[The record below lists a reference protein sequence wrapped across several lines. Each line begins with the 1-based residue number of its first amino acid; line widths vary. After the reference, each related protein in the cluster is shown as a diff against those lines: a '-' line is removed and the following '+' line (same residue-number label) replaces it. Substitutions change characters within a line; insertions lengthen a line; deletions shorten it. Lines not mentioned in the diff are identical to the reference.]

1 MGIPLTLIS
10 GYLGTGKTTLINNLL
25 RTTKKKIALLVN
37 DFGDVNID
45 ESLIEARTESVM
57 SIAGGC
63 VCCSYGNE
71 LIETLESMSSSK
83 FLPDHIVLEASGI
96 ALPSK
101 IIQTISLMDFLSFHG
116 TVLLTDASRLTSQLN
131 DVYISDTISL
141 QIEQHDLL
149 VLNKTDLLSEDELS
163 DCIDTVSKRFEIRKF
178 LKTVNAH
185 IEEKDML
192 LDFDPSERDKS
203 DKIKLEKK
211 QEHGF
216 ISSTIKPT
224 GTINTD
230 ALSMLLQD
238 PIYNIER
245 AKGFFKNNKGEV
257 CTIQYDGLTLRIEK
271 TEKNEKESVFVVIGK
286 KNFYNEKK
294 FVEKLN
300 GIQTQ

>member
-45 ESLIEARTESVM
+45 ESLIEARTDSVL

-71 LIETLESMSSSK
+71 LIETLESMNSNEL
-83 FLPDHIVLEASGI
+83 LPDHIVLEASGI

-101 IIQTISLMDFLSFHG
+101 IIQTISLMEFLSFHG
-116 TVLLTDASRLTSQLN
+116 TVLLTDASRLRSQLN
-131 DVYISDTISL
+131 DLYISDTISL

-149 VLNKTDLLSEDELS
+149 VLNKTDLLEEDELLH
-163 DCIDTVSKRFEIRKF
+163 CIDTLSKRFEIRKF
-178 LKTVNAH
+178 LKTVNAY
-185 IEEKDML
+185 IEEEDML
-192 LDFDPSERDKS
+192 LDFGPSH
-203 DKIKLEKK
+203 KINLEKK

-224 GTINTD
+224 GTMNAE
-230 ALSMLLQD
+230 ALSALLRD
-238 PIYNIER
+238 PVYNIER
-245 AKGFFKNNKGEV
+245 AKGFFKNKKGEV
-257 CTIQYDGLTLRIEK
+257 CTIQYDGLTLKIEK

-286 KNFYNEKK
+286 KNFYNEKE

>member
-25 RTTKKKIALLVN
+25 RTTKKRIALLVN

-71 LIETLESMSSSK
+71 LIETLESMSSSE

-101 IIQTISLMDFLSFHG
+101 IIQTISLMNFLSFYG
-116 TVLLTDASRLTSQLN
+116 TVLLTDASRLRAQLN
-131 DVYISDTISL
+131 DVYISDTIGL

-149 VLNKTDLLSEDELS
+149 ALNKTDLLEEDELS
-163 DCIDTVSKRFEIRKF
+163 NCIDTLSKRFEIRKF
-178 LKTVNAH
+178 LKTVNAY
-185 IEEKDML
+185 IEEEDML
-192 LDFDPSERDKS
+192 LDFGPSH
-203 DKIKLEKK
+203 KINIEKK

-216 ISSTIKPT
+216 ISSTIRPT
-224 GTINTD
+224 GTMNAE
-230 ALSMLLQD
+230 ALSTLLRD
-238 PIYNIER
+238 PVYNIER
-245 AKGFFKNNKGEV
+245 AKGFFKNKKGEV
-257 CTIQYDGLTLRIEK
+257 CTIQYDGLTLKIEK

-286 KNFYNEKK
+286 KNFYNEKE

>member
-45 ESLIEARTESVM
+45 ESLIEARTDSVL

-71 LIETLESMSSSK
+71 LIETLESMNSNEI
-83 FLPDHIVLEASGI
+83 LPDHIVLEASGI

-116 TVLLTDASRLTSQLN
+116 TVLLTDASRLRSQLN
-131 DVYISDTISL
+131 DLYISDTISL

-149 VLNKTDLLSEDELS
+149 VLNKTDLLKEGELS
-163 DCIDTVSKRFEIRKF
+163 KCIDTLSKRFEIRKF

-192 LDFDPSERDKS
+192 LDFAPSEKDKS
-203 DKIKLEKK
+203 DKINLEKK
-211 QEHGF
+211 QAHEF

-224 GTINTD
+224 GTIN
-230 ALSMLLQD
+230 AEELSTLLQD
-238 PIYNIER
+238 PVYNIER
-245 AKGFFKNNKGEV
+245 AKGFFKNKKDEV
-257 CTIQYDGLTLRIEK
+257 CTIQYDGLTLEIEK
-271 TEKNEKESVFVVIGK
+271 TENEKELVFVVIGK
-286 KNFYNEKK
+286 RNFYNEKD
-294 FVEKLN
+294 FIEKLR
-300 GIQTQ
+300 GIQT

>member
-45 ESLIEARTESVM
+45 ESLIEARTDSVL

-71 LIETLESMSSSK
+71 LIETLESMNSNEI
-83 FLPDHIVLEASGI
+83 LPDHIVLEASGI

-116 TVLLTDASRLTSQLN
+116 TVLLTDASRLRSQLN
-131 DVYISDTISL
+131 DLYISDTISS

-149 VLNKTDLLSEDELS
+149 VLNKTDLLEEDELLN
-163 DCIDTVSKRFEIRKF
+163 CIDTLSKRFEIRKF
-178 LKTVNAH
+178 LKTVNAY
-185 IEEKDML
+185 IEEEDML
-192 LDFDPSERDKS
+192 LDFGPSH
-203 DKIKLEKK
+203 KINLEKK

-224 GTINTD
+224 GTMNAE
-230 ALSMLLQD
+230 ALSTLLRD

-245 AKGFFKNNKGEV
+245 AKGFFKDNKGEL
-257 CTIQYDGLTLRIEK
+257 CTIQYDGLTLEIKK
-271 TEKNEKESVFVVIGK
+271 TENEKDPVFVVIGR
-286 KNFYNEKK
+286 KNFYNEKE
-294 FVEKLN
+294 FVEKLKS
-300 GIQTQ
+300 IQTQ

>member
-25 RTTKKKIALLVN
+25 RRTKKRIALLVN

-63 VCCSYGNE
+63 ICCSYGNE
-71 LIETLESMSSSK
+71 LIETLESMSSSE

-101 IIQTISLMDFLSFHG
+101 IIQTISLMNFLSFHG
-116 TVLLTDASRLTSQLN
+116 TVLLTDASRLQAQLN

-149 VLNKTDLLSEDELS
+149 VLNKTDLLAENELS
-163 DCIDTVSKRFEIRKF
+163 NCIDTLSKRFEIRKF
-178 LKTVNAH
+178 LKTVNAY

-192 LDFDPSERDKS
+192 IDFGPS

-224 GTINTD
+224 GTINAD
-230 ALSMLLQD
+230 ALSTLLQD
-238 PIYNIER
+238 PVYNIER
-245 AKGFFKNNKGEV
+245 AKGFFKNKKGEV
-257 CTIQYDGLTLRIEK
+257 CTIQYDGLTLKIEK
-271 TEKNEKESVFVVIGK
+271 TENEKESVFVVIGK
-286 KNFYNEKK
+286 KNFYNEKD
-294 FVEKLN
+294 FIEKLHS
-300 GIQTQ
+300 IQT

>member
-45 ESLIEARTESVM
+45 ESLIEARTESVL

-71 LIETLESMSSSK
+71 LIETLESMNSNEI
-83 FLPDHIVLEASGI
+83 LPDHIVLEASGI

-149 VLNKTDLLSEDELS
+149 VLNKTDLLKEDELLN
-163 DCIDTVSKRFEIRKF
+163 CIDTLSKRFEIRKF

-245 AKGFFKNNKGEV
+245 AKGFFKNKK
-257 CTIQYDGLTLRIEK
+257 EK
-271 TEKNEKESVFVVIGK
+271 YVQSNMMD
-286 KNFYNEKK
+286 
-294 FVEKLN
+294 
-300 GIQTQ
+300 

>member
-1 MGIPLTLIS
+1 MIS

-45 ESLIEARTESVM
+45 ESLIEARTDSVL

-71 LIETLESMSSSK
+71 LIETLESMNSNEI
-83 FLPDHIVLEASGI
+83 LPDHIVLEASGI

-101 IIQTISLMDFLSFHG
+101 IIQTISLMEFLSFHG
-116 TVLLTDASRLTSQLN
+116 TVLLTDASRLRSQLN
-131 DVYISDTISL
+131 DLYISDTISL

-149 VLNKTDLLSEDELS
+149 VLNKTDLLKEDELLN
-163 DCIDTVSKRFEIRKF
+163 CIDTLSKRFEIRKF
-178 LKTVNAH
+178 LKTVNAY
-185 IEEKDML
+185 IEEEDML
-192 LDFDPSERDKS
+192 LDFGPSH
-203 DKIKLEKK
+203 KINLEKK

-224 GTINTD
+224 GTMNAE
-230 ALSMLLQD
+230 ALSTLLRD
-238 PIYNIER
+238 PVYNIER
-245 AKGFFKNNKGEV
+245 AKGFFKNKKGEV
-257 CTIQYDGLTLRIEK
+257 CTIQYDGLTLKIEK

-286 KNFYNEKK
+286 KNFYNEKE

>member
-25 RTTKKKIALLVN
+25 RTTKKRIALLVN
-37 DFGDVNID
+37 DFGDINID

-71 LIETLESMSSSK
+71 LIETLESMSSSD

-101 IIQTISLMDFLSFHG
+101 IIQTISLMNFLSFHG
-116 TVLLTDASRLTSQLN
+116 TVLLTDASRLQAQLN

-149 VLNKTDLLSEDELS
+149 VLNKTDLLEQDELS
-163 DCIDTVSKRFEIRKF
+163 NCINILSKRFEIRKF
-178 LKTVNAH
+178 LKTVNAY

-192 LDFDPSERDKS
+192 LDFRPSA
-203 DKIKLEKK
+203 KIKLEKK
-211 QEHGF
+211 QEHRF

-224 GTINTD
+224 GTINVD
-230 ALSMLLQD
+230 ALRILLQN
-238 PIYNIER
+238 PVYNIER
-245 AKGFFKNNKGEV
+245 AKGFFKDNRGEV
-257 CTIQYDGLTLRIEK
+257 FTIQYDGLTLEIKKAE
-271 TEKNEKESVFVVIGK
+271 NEKDPVFVVIGK
-286 KNFYNEKK
+286 KNFYNEKE
-294 FVEKLN
+294 FVEKLTS
-300 GIQTQ
+300 IQT

>member
-45 ESLIEARTESVM
+45 ESLIEARTESVL

-71 LIETLESMSSSK
+71 LIETLESMNSNEI
-83 FLPDHIVLEASGI
+83 LPDHIVLEASGI

-116 TVLLTDASRLTSQLN
+116 TVLLTDASRLRSQLN
-131 DVYISDTISL
+131 DLYISDTISL

-149 VLNKTDLLSEDELS
+149 VLNKTDLLKEDELLH
-163 DCIDTVSKRFEIRKF
+163 CIDTLSKRFEIRKF
-178 LKTVNAH
+178 LKTVNAY

-192 LDFDPSERDKS
+192 LDFGPSH
-203 DKIKLEKK
+203 KINLKKK

-224 GTINTD
+224 GPINAE
-230 ALSMLLQD
+230 ALSTLLQD
-238 PIYNIER
+238 PVYNIER
-245 AKGFFKNNKGEV
+245 AKGFFKNKKGEV
-257 CTIQYDGLTLRIEK
+257 CTIQYDGLTLKIEK

-286 KNFYNEKK
+286 KNFYNEKE

>member
-45 ESLIEARTESVM
+45 ESLIEARTDSVL

-71 LIETLESMSSSK
+71 LIETLESMNSNEL
-83 FLPDHIVLEASGI
+83 LPDHIVLEASGI

-116 TVLLTDASRLTSQLN
+116 TVLLTDASRLRSQLN
-131 DVYISDTISL
+131 DLYISDTISL

-149 VLNKTDLLSEDELS
+149 VLNKTDLLKEGELS
-163 DCIDTVSKRFEIRKF
+163 KCIDTLSKRFEIRKF

-192 LDFDPSERDKS
+192 LDFAPSEKDKS
-203 DKIKLEKK
+203 DKINLEKK
-211 QEHGF
+211 QAHEF

-224 GTINTD
+224 GTIN
-230 ALSMLLQD
+230 AEELSTLLQD
-238 PIYNIER
+238 PVYNIER
-245 AKGFFKNNKGEV
+245 AKGFFKNNKDEV
-257 CTIQYDGLTLRIEK
+257 CTIQYDGLTLEIEK
-271 TEKNEKESVFVVIGK
+271 TENEKELVFVVIGK
-286 KNFYNEKK
+286 RNFYNEKD
-294 FVEKLN
+294 FIEKLQR
-300 GIQTQ
+300 IQT

>member
-45 ESLIEARTESVM
+45 ESLIEARTDSVL

-71 LIETLESMSSSK
+71 LIETLESMNSNEI
-83 FLPDHIVLEASGI
+83 LPDHIVLEASGI

-101 IIQTISLMDFLSFHG
+101 IIQTISLMDFLAFHG
-116 TVLLTDASRLTSQLN
+116 TVLLTDASRLRSQLN
-131 DVYISDTISL
+131 DLYISDTISL

-149 VLNKTDLLSEDELS
+149 VLNKTDLLKEDELLH
-163 DCIDTVSKRFEIRKF
+163 CIDTLSKRFEIRKF
-178 LKTVNAH
+178 LKTVNAY
-185 IEEKDML
+185 IEEEDML
-192 LDFDPSERDKS
+192 LDFGPSH
-203 DKIKLEKK
+203 KINLEKK

-224 GTINTD
+224 GTMNAE
-230 ALSMLLQD
+230 ALSTLLRD
-238 PIYNIER
+238 PVYNIER
-245 AKGFFKNNKGEV
+245 AKGFFKNKKGEV
-257 CTIQYDGLTLRIEK
+257 CTIQYDGLTLKIEK

-286 KNFYNEKK
+286 KNFYNEKE

>member
-71 LIETLESMSSSK
+71 LIETLESMNSNEI
-83 FLPDHIVLEASGI
+83 LPDHIVLEASGI

-149 VLNKTDLLSEDELS
+149 VLNKTDLLKEDELLN
-163 DCIDTVSKRFEIRKF
+163 CIDTLSKRFEIRKF

-245 AKGFFKNNKGEV
+245 AKGFFKNKKGEV
-257 CTIQYDGLTLRIEK
+257 CTIQYDGLTLEIKK
-271 TEKNEKESVFVVIGK
+271 TENEKDPVFVVIGR
-286 KNFYNEKK
+286 KNFYNEKE
-294 FVEKLN
+294 FVEKLKS
-300 GIQTQ
+300 IQTQ

>member
-45 ESLIEARTESVM
+45 ESLIEARTDSVL

-71 LIETLESMSSSK
+71 LIETLESMNSNEI
-83 FLPDHIVLEASGI
+83 LPDHIVLEASGI

-101 IIQTISLMDFLSFHG
+101 IIQTISLMDFLAFHG
-116 TVLLTDASRLTSQLN
+116 TVLLTDASRLRSQLN
-131 DVYISDTISL
+131 DLYISDTISL

-149 VLNKTDLLSEDELS
+149 VLNKTDLLKEDELLH
-163 DCIDTVSKRFEIRKF
+163 CIDTLSKRFEIRKF
-178 LKTVNAH
+178 LKTVNAY
-185 IEEKDML
+185 IEEEDML
-192 LDFDPSERDKS
+192 VDFGPSH
-203 DKIKLEKK
+203 KINLEIK

-224 GTINTD
+224 GTMNAE
-230 ALSMLLQD
+230 ALSTLLRD
-238 PIYNIER
+238 PVYNIER
-245 AKGFFKNNKGEV
+245 AKGFFKNKKGEV
-257 CTIQYDGLTLRIEK
+257 CTIQYDGLTLKIEK

-286 KNFYNEKK
+286 KNFYNEKE

>member
-45 ESLIEARTESVM
+45 ESLIESRTDSIL

-71 LIETLESMSSSK
+71 LIETLESMNSNEI
-83 FLPDHIVLEASGI
+83 LPDHIVLEASGI

-116 TVLLTDASRLTSQLN
+116 TLLLTDASRLRSQLN
-131 DVYISDTISL
+131 DLYISDTISL

-149 VLNKTDLLSEDELS
+149 VLNKTDLLKEDELLN
-163 DCIDTVSKRFEIRKF
+163 CIDTLSKRFEIRKF
-178 LKTVNAH
+178 LKTVNAY

-192 LDFDPSERDKS
+192 LDFGPSH
-203 DKIKLEKK
+203 KINLEKK

-224 GTINTD
+224 GPINAE
-230 ALSMLLQD
+230 ALSTLLQD
-238 PIYNIER
+238 PVYNIER
-245 AKGFFKNNKGEV
+245 AKGFFKNKKGEV
-257 CTIQYDGLTLRIEK
+257 CTIQYDGLTLKIEK

-286 KNFYNEKK
+286 KNFYNEKE
-294 FVEKLN
+294 FIEKLN

>member
-45 ESLIEARTESVM
+45 ESLIEARTDSVL

-71 LIETLESMSSSK
+71 LIETLESMNSNQI
-83 FLPDHIVLEASGI
+83 LPDHIVLEASGI

-101 IIQTISLMDFLSFHG
+101 IIQTISLMDFLAFHG
-116 TVLLTDASRLTSQLN
+116 TVLLTDASRLRSQLN
-131 DVYISDTISL
+131 DLYISDTISL

-149 VLNKTDLLSEDELS
+149 VLNKTDLLKEDELS
-163 DCIDTVSKRFEIRKF
+163 KCIDTLSKRFEIRKF
-178 LKTVNAH
+178 LKTVNAY
-185 IEEKDML
+185 IEEEDML
-192 LDFDPSERDKS
+192 LDFGPSH
-203 DKIKLEKK
+203 KINLEKK

-224 GTINTD
+224 GTMNAE
-230 ALSMLLQD
+230 ALSTLLRD
-238 PIYNIER
+238 PVYNIER
-245 AKGFFKNNKGEV
+245 AKGFFKNKKGEV
-257 CTIQYDGLTLRIEK
+257 CTIQYDGLTLKIEK

-286 KNFYNEKK
+286 KNFYNEKE

>member
-25 RTTKKKIALLVN
+25 RTTKKRIALLVN

-71 LIETLESMSSSK
+71 LIETLESMSSNE

-101 IIQTISLMDFLSFHG
+101 IIQTISLMNFLSFHG
-116 TVLLTDASRLTSQLN
+116 TVLLTDASRLQAQLN

-149 VLNKTDLLSEDELS
+149 VLNKTDLLAEDELS
-163 DCIDTVSKRFEIRKF
+163 DCIDTVSKSFEIRKF
-178 LKTVNAH
+178 LKTVNAY

-192 LDFDPSERDKS
+192 LDFGPS

-224 GTINTD
+224 GPINAD
-230 ALSMLLQD
+230 ALSTLLKD
-238 PIYNIER
+238 PVYNIER
-245 AKGFFKNNKGEV
+245 AKGFFKNKKGEV
-257 CTIQYDGLTLRIEK
+257 CTIQYDGLTLKIEK
-271 TEKNEKESVFVVIGK
+271 TENKRESVFVVIGK
-286 KNFYNEKK
+286 KNFYNEKE

-300 GIQTQ
+300 TIQTK

>member
-45 ESLIEARTESVM
+45 ESLIEARTDSVL

-71 LIETLESMSSSK
+71 LIETLESMNSNEI
-83 FLPDHIVLEASGI
+83 LPDHIVLEASGI

-101 IIQTISLMDFLSFHG
+101 IIQTISLMEFLSFHG
-116 TVLLTDASRLTSQLN
+116 TVLLTDASRLSSQLN
-131 DVYISDTISL
+131 DLYISDTISL

-149 VLNKTDLLSEDELS
+149 VLNKTDLLKEDELS
-163 DCIDTVSKRFEIRKF
+163 KCIDTLSKRFEIRKF
-178 LKTVNAH
+178 LKTVNAY
-185 IEEKDML
+185 IEEEDML
-192 LDFDPSERDKS
+192 LDFGPSH
-203 DKIKLEKK
+203 KINLEKK

-224 GTINTD
+224 GTMNAE
-230 ALSMLLQD
+230 ALSTLLRD
-238 PIYNIER
+238 PVYNIER
-245 AKGFFKNNKGEV
+245 AKGFFKNKKGEV
-257 CTIQYDGLTLRIEK
+257 CTIQYDGLTLKIEK

-286 KNFYNEKK
+286 KNFYNEKE
-294 FVEKLN
+294 FAEKLN

>member
-45 ESLIEARTESVM
+45 ESLIEARTDSVL

-71 LIETLESMSSSK
+71 LIETLESMNSNEI
-83 FLPDHIVLEASGI
+83 LPDHIVLEASGI

-116 TVLLTDASRLTSQLN
+116 TVLLTDASRLRSQLN
-131 DVYISDTISL
+131 DLYISDTISL

-149 VLNKTDLLSEDELS
+149 VLNKTDLLEEDELLN
-163 DCIDTVSKRFEIRKF
+163 CIDTLSKRFEIRKF
-178 LKTVNAH
+178 LKTVNAY
-185 IEEKDML
+185 IEEEDML
-192 LDFDPSERDKS
+192 LDFGPSH
-203 DKIKLEKK
+203 KINLKKK
-211 QEHGF
+211 QENGF

-224 GTINTD
+224 GTMNAE
-230 ALSMLLQD
+230 ALSTLLRD
-238 PIYNIER
+238 PVYNIER
-245 AKGFFKNNKGEV
+245 AKGFFKNKKGEV
-257 CTIQYDGLTLRIEK
+257 CTIQYDGLTLKIEK

-286 KNFYNEKK
+286 KNFYNEKE

>member
-1 MGIPLTLIS
+1 MIS

-45 ESLIEARTESVM
+45 ESLIEARTDSVL

-71 LIETLESMSSSK
+71 LIETLESMNSNEI
-83 FLPDHIVLEASGI
+83 LPDHIVLEASGI

-101 IIQTISLMDFLSFHG
+101 IIQTISLMDFLAFHG
-116 TVLLTDASRLTSQLN
+116 TVLLTDASRLRSQLN
-131 DVYISDTISL
+131 DLYISDTISL

-149 VLNKTDLLSEDELS
+149 VLNKTDLLEEDELLN
-163 DCIDTVSKRFEIRKF
+163 CIDTLSKRFEIRKF
-178 LKTVNAH
+178 LKTVNAY
-185 IEEKDML
+185 IEEEDML
-192 LDFDPSERDKS
+192 LDFGPSH
-203 DKIKLEKK
+203 KINLEKK

-224 GTINTD
+224 GTMNAE
-230 ALSMLLQD
+230 ALSTLLRD
-238 PIYNIER
+238 PVYNIER
-245 AKGFFKNNKGEV
+245 DKGFFKNKNGEV
-257 CTIQYDGLTLRIEK
+257 CTIQYDGLTLKIEK

-286 KNFYNEKK
+286 KNFYNEKE

-300 GIQTQ
+300 CIQTQ

>member
-45 ESLIEARTESVM
+45 ESLIEARTDSVL

-71 LIETLESMSSSK
+71 LIETLESMNSDEI
-83 FLPDHIVLEASGI
+83 LPDHIVLEASGI

-116 TVLLTDASRLTSQLN
+116 TVLLTDASRLRSQLN
-131 DVYISDTISL
+131 DLYISDTISL

-149 VLNKTDLLSEDELS
+149 VLNKTDLLEEDELLN
-163 DCIDTVSKRFEIRKF
+163 CIDTLSKRFEIRKF
-178 LKTVNAH
+178 LKTVNAY
-185 IEEKDML
+185 IEEEDML
-192 LDFDPSERDKS
+192 LDFGPSH
-203 DKIKLEKK
+203 KINLEKK

-224 GTINTD
+224 GTINAD
-230 ALSMLLQD
+230 ALSTLLRN
-238 PIYNIER
+238 PVYNIER
-245 AKGFFKNNKGEV
+245 AKGFFKNKKGEV
-257 CTIQYDGLTLRIEK
+257 CTIQYDGLTLKIEK

-286 KNFYNEKK
+286 KNFYNEKE
-294 FVEKLN
+294 FVEKLKS
-300 GIQTQ
+300 IQTQ

>member
-71 LIETLESMSSSK
+71 LIETLESMSSSE

-101 IIQTISLMDFLSFHG
+101 IIQTISLMNFLSFHG

-211 QEHGF
+211 REHEF

-245 AKGFFKNNKGEV
+245 AKGFFKNKKGEA
-257 CTIQYDGLTLRIEK
+257 CTIQYDGLTLEIKK
-271 TEKNEKESVFVVIGK
+271 TENEKDPVFVVIGR
-286 KNFYNEKK
+286 KNFYNEKE
-294 FVEKLN
+294 FVEKLKS
-300 GIQTQ
+300 IQTQ

>member
-149 VLNKTDLLSEDELS
+149 VLNKTDLLKEAELLN
-163 DCIDTVSKRFEIRKF
+163 CIETLSKRFEIRKF

-245 AKGFFKNNKGEV
+245 AKGFFKNKKGEA
-257 CTIQYDGLTLRIEK
+257 CTIQYDGLTLEIKK
-271 TEKNEKESVFVVIGK
+271 TENEKDPVFVVIGR
-286 KNFYNEKK
+286 KNFYNEKE
-294 FVEKLN
+294 FVEKLKS
-300 GIQTQ
+300 IQTQ

>member
-25 RTTKKKIALLVN
+25 KTTKKKIALLVN

-45 ESLIEARTESVM
+45 ESLIEARTDSVL

-71 LIETLESMSSSK
+71 LIETLESISSNEI
-83 FLPDHIVLEASGI
+83 LPDHIVLEASGI

-245 AKGFFKNNKGEV
+245 AKGFFKNKKGEA
-257 CTIQYDGLTLRIEK
+257 CTIQYDGLTLEIKK
-271 TEKNEKESVFVVIGK
+271 TENEKDPVFVVIGR
-286 KNFYNEKK
+286 KNFYNEKE
-294 FVEKLN
+294 FVEKLKS
-300 GIQTQ
+300 IQTQ

>member
-149 VLNKTDLLSEDELS
+149 VLNKTDLLKEAELLN
-163 DCIDTVSKRFEIRKF
+163 CIDTLSKRFEIRKF

-211 QEHGF
+211 QEHEF

-245 AKGFFKNNKGEV
+245 AKGFFKNKKGEA
-257 CTIQYDGLTLRIEK
+257 CTIQYDGLTLEIKK
-271 TEKNEKESVFVVIGK
+271 TENEKDPVFVVIGR
-286 KNFYNEKK
+286 KNFYNEKE
-294 FVEKLN
+294 FVEKLKS
-300 GIQTQ
+300 IQTQ

>member
-45 ESLIEARTESVM
+45 ESLIEARTDSVL

-71 LIETLESMSSSK
+71 LIETLESMRSSE

-101 IIQTISLMDFLSFHG
+101 IIQTISLMNFLSFYG
-116 TVLLTDASRLTSQLN
+116 TVLLTDASRLQAQLN
-131 DVYISDTISL
+131 DIYISDTIGL

-149 VLNKTDLLSEDELS
+149 VLNKTDLLKEDELLN
-163 DCIDTVSKRFEIRKF
+163 CIDTLSKRFDIRKF
-178 LKTVNAH
+178 LKTINAH

-192 LDFDPSERDKS
+192 LDFAPGKKNKS
-203 DKIKLEKK
+203 HKIELEKK
-211 QEHGF
+211 RAHEF

-224 GTINTD
+224 GKINAD
-230 ALSMLLQD
+230 ALNTLLRD

-245 AKGFFKNNKGEV
+245 AKGFFKDNKGEV
-257 CTIQYDGLTLRIEK
+257 CTIQYDGLTLEIKK
-271 TEKNEKESVFVVIGK
+271 TENEKDPVFVVIGK
-286 KNFYNEKK
+286 KNFYNEKE
-294 FVEKLN
+294 FVKKLN
-300 GIQTQ
+300 SIQT

>member
-45 ESLIEARTESVM
+45 ESLIEAKTETVL

-71 LIETLESMSSSK
+71 LIETLESMNSNEL
-83 FLPDHIVLEASGI
+83 LPDHIVLEASGI

-116 TVLLTDASRLTSQLN
+116 TVLLTDASRLRSQLN
-131 DVYISDTISL
+131 DLYISDTISL

-149 VLNKTDLLSEDELS
+149 VLNKIDLLKEDELLK
-163 DCIDTVSKRFEIRKF
+163 CIDTLSKRFEIRKF
-178 LKTVNAH
+178 LKTENAH

-192 LDFDPSERDKS
+192 LDFAPSEKDKS
-203 DKIKLEKK
+203 DKINLEKK
-211 QEHGF
+211 QAHEF

-224 GTINTD
+224 GTIN
-230 ALSMLLQD
+230 AEELSTLLQD
-238 PIYNIER
+238 PVYNIER
-245 AKGFFKNNKGEV
+245 AKGFFKNKKGEV
-257 CTIQYDGLTLRIEK
+257 FTIQYDGLTLEIEK
-271 TEKNEKESVFVVIGK
+271 TENEKEPVFVVIGK
-286 KNFYNEKK
+286 RNFYNEKD
-294 FVEKLN
+294 FIEKLR
-300 GIQTQ
+300 GIQT

>member
-45 ESLIEARTESVM
+45 ESLIEARTESVLN
-57 SIAGGC
+57 IAGGC

-71 LIETLESMSSSK
+71 LIETLESMNSNEI
-83 FLPDHIVLEASGI
+83 LPDHIVLEASGI

-116 TVLLTDASRLTSQLN
+116 TVLLTDASRLRSQLN
-131 DVYISDTISL
+131 DIYISDTISL

-149 VLNKTDLLSEDELS
+149 VLNKTDLLEEDELLN
-163 DCIDTVSKRFEIRKF
+163 CIDTLSKRFEIRKF
-178 LKTVNAH
+178 LKTVNAY
-185 IEEKDML
+185 IEEEDML
-192 LDFDPSERDKS
+192 LDFGPSH
-203 DKIKLEKK
+203 KINLEKK

-224 GTINTD
+224 GTMNAE
-230 ALSMLLQD
+230 ALSTLLRD
-238 PIYNIER
+238 PVYNIER
-245 AKGFFKNNKGEV
+245 AKGFFKNKKGEV
-257 CTIQYDGLTLRIEK
+257 CTIQYDGLTLKIEK

-286 KNFYNEKK
+286 KNFYNEKE